1 LADTPRYSEPIELI
15 PPVHRNHGGIP
26 DYSNLDTRR
35 IELITR
41 LHNESPI
48 EVLIEFYA
56 SDQQGDETIEARKA
70 ILIGQRAEL
79 IARMIELQ

>member
-1 LADTPRYSEPIELI
+1 M
-15 PPVHRNHGGIP
+15 
-26 DYSNLDTRR
+26 
-35 IELITR
+35 ITR